1 MKFIVV
7 SLFLTSL
14 IGFLGLIIFYD
25 LQSINSQGEITQ
37 TLANISVKIT
47 SPNEGKKIPSGELTI
62 SGISSD
68 TQNKNCIVFVD
79 WNDIK
84 PFQKVRAAGPGGI
97 EDFSE
102 WIFTY
107 DSSYHEII
115 AGNNELTSKITCLD
129 GSKPLTKW
137 NSINVTGYPN
147 NSSLLSDIQQD
158 TTSLESIS
166 KQLPLQTILPG
177 SNQKNTPIPA
187 EQNTTSSPLASVSSV
202 EQNTTSSP
210 LASVSSV
217 EQNTTSSPLTNLS
230 ESPVEMV
237 IPNESIVDDIN
248 NTNTS
253 ISINS
258 QSTSNL
264 KSKQLLLDNPRIDL
278 DTQQPPQTSEDEQSA
293 QNQTMVPPAQNQ
305 TMVPPAQN
313 QTMVPPAQNQTMV
326 PPAQNQTMVPPAQNQ
341 TMVPPAQNQ
350 TMVPPAQN
358 QTMVPPAQNQTMV
371 PPAQNQTMVPPAQ
384 NQTMVPPAQN
394 QTMVPPAQN
403 QPQIQQPPAQN
414 QHNVPPAQN
423 QTTVPPAQNQQLP
436 PAQNQQRTTCR

>member
-14 IGFLGLIIFYD
+14 IGFLGLIIFYN

-47 SPNEGKKIPSGELTI
+47 SPSEGKKIPSGELTI

-79 WNDIK
+79 WNDMK

-147 NSSLLSDIQQD
+147 NSSLLSDIQQN

-177 SNQKNTPIPA
+177 SNQNTTTIPA
-187 EQNTTSSPLASVSSV
+187 EQNTTSSPLANVSSV

-210 LASVSSV
+210 LANVSSV
-217 EQNTTSSPLTNLS
+217 EQNTTSSPLANLS

-253 ISINS
+253 ISVNP

-264 KSKQLLLDNPRIDL
+264 KSKQLMLDNPRIDL

-293 QNQTMVPPAQNQ
+293 ENQTMVPPARKSNNGTTCRKSNNGTTCQNQTMVPPAENQTMVPPAENQTMVPPAQNQ
-305 TMVPPAQN
+305 TMVPPAQQSTTINNHHLPKIKQWYHLPTNNHNN
-313 QTMVPPAQNQTMV
+313 Q
-326 PPAQNQTMVPPAQNQ
+326 
-341 TMVPPAQNQ
+341 
-350 TMVPPAQN
+350 
-358 QTMVPPAQNQTMV
+358 
-371 PPAQNQTMVPPAQ
+371 
-384 NQTMVPPAQN
+384 
-394 QTMVPPAQN
+394 
-403 QPQIQQPPAQN
+403 
-414 QHNVPPAQN
+414 
-423 QTTVPPAQNQQLP
+423 
-436 PAQNQQRTTCR
+436 